1 MTGSASMDP
10 GFRRLFHRL
19 EHPEDFGHAV
29 SGGCLAADFLAPRQ
43 AATEVEQFQ
52 STGWAMDFHEAKVK
66 ARIRCELPSGWGS
79 VGLMRSPALSHWY
92 GHEANRGALVCTPPG
107 EFIDGRIVP
116 GFSCLSITV
125 PGHLW
130 EAARELAGADSSNF
144 PGTRIHVIEPLVYH
158 QIERRIHRLRRML
171 LTTGSDVRLATR
183 AGTEAVAF
191 ATELI
196 SFAWTAVGI
205 RKDFRDSHRNRAR
218 LARRAEDWMRAHLGE
233 PIQIP
238 DLCRVLGVSRRELE
252 YAFRLIHDESP
263 RDYLHALRLNAVRRK
278 LMRTKGADSVS
289 RIALACG
296 ITHFG
301 RFSADYRRMF
311 GVNPGGNGRCN
322 G

>member
-1 MTGSASMDP
+1 MTGSASMDQ

-29 SGGCLAADFLAPRQ
+29 SGGCLAADFLAPRE

-52 STGWAMDFHEAKVK
+52 STGWAMDFHEARVK

-79 VGLMRSPALSHWY
+79 VGLMRSPAPSRWY
-92 GHEANRGALVCTPPG
+92 GHEAHRGALVFTPPG
-107 EFIDGRIVP
+107 EAIDGRIVP

-125 PGHLW
+125 PGHVW
-130 EAARELAGADSSNF
+130 AAARGLAGKESTNLGAA
-144 PGTRIHVIEPLVYH
+144 RIHMIEPRAYH
-158 QIERRIHRLRRML
+158 QIERRIHGLRRML
-171 LTTGSDVRLATR
+171 QTAGSNARLSDA
-183 AGTEAVAF
+183 AAAEALAF

-196 SFAWTAVGI
+196 SLAWNTGET
-205 RKDFRDSHRNRAR
+205 RKDFRDSLRNRAR

-238 DLCRVLGVSRRELE
+238 ALCRALGVSRRELE

-263 RDYLHALRLNAVRRK
+263 RDYLHALRLNAVRRE

-289 RIALACG
+289 RIALAHG

-301 RFSADYRRMF
+301 RFSASYRRLF
-311 GVNPGGNGRCN
+311 GVNPGGTGRGNG
-322 G
+322 